1 MSLMPWRP
9 LRELSRDMW
18 ELLERGSFPYWGEG
32 RIPKVDIYQTDSEV
46 IVDAEV
52 PGVSKENLQLYVD
65 ETSLRLSG
73 QMKQSQEFKDEHVY
87 RSERHLGSFARTI
100 PLPVEVKP
108 DQARAEYKDGILSV
122 RIPKKEP
129 GMSNGRRID
138 IQ

>member
-9 LRELSRDMW
+9 LRELGRDMW
-18 ELLERGSFPYWGEG
+18 EFLERSSFPYWGEG
-32 RIPKVDIYQTDSEV
+32 RAPRVDIYQTETEV
-46 IVDAEV
+46 IVTAEV
-52 PGVSKENLQLYVD
+52 PGVSKDHLQLYVD
-65 ETSLRLSG
+65 EDAVRLSG
-73 QMKQSQEFKDEHVY
+73 QISQSEEFRDENIY
-87 RSERHLGSFARTI
+87 RTERHFGTFARTV

-129 GMSNGRRID
+129 GMSNSRRID

>member
-18 ELLERGSFPYWGEG
+18 EFLERSAFPYWGEG
-32 RIPKVDIYQTDSEV
+32 RAPRVDIYQTETEV
-46 IVDAEV
+46 IVTAEV
-52 PGVSKENLQLYVD
+52 PGVSKDHLQLYVD
-65 ETSLRLSG
+65 EDAVRLSG
-73 QMKQSQEFKDEHVY
+73 QISQSEEFRDENIY
-87 RSERHLGSFARTI
+87 RTERHFGTFARTV

-129 GMSNGRRID
+129 GMSNSRRID